1 MIPRRV
7 LGYGEGDGSGDE
19 IREAR
24 GIAEGGFMRPISIVV
39 LMMGALLLG
48 SSSCATVPTKPLG
61 PGELKL
67 LSMVVPEKENI
78 KVNLPFVVDIRFEA
92 DGQPEI
98 RSACFSIAGDGPHCF
113 KVTDV
118 NYGSP
123 GTIRAQIHTKNP
135 GSRLLEVYVLYIRDG
150 KIQPTNVVS
159 TYFRPIPQ

>member
-1 MIPRRV
+1 MIPRIV
-7 LGYGEGDGSGDE
+7 LGYGEGDGLGDE
-19 IREAR
+19 IREDR
-24 GIAEGGFMRPISIVV
+24 GIAQGVFMRPISIVV
-39 LMMGALLLG
+39 LMIGALLLG
-48 SSSCATVPTKPLG
+48 ISSCATVSNKPLA
-61 PGELKL
+61 PGEIRL

-78 KVNLPFVVDIRFEA
+78 RVNLPFVVNISFEA

-98 RSACFSIAGDGPHCF
+98 RSACFSFAGDGPHCI

-118 NYGSP
+118 NFGSP
-123 GTIRAQIHTKNP
+123 GTIRVQIHTKNP